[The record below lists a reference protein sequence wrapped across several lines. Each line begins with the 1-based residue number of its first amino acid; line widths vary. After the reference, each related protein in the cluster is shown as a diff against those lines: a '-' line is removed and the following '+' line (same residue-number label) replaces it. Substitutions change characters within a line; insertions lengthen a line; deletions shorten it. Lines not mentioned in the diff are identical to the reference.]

1 MRPPSEP
8 QTIDQIPRHTVFLFP
23 RKPVARAV
31 CNHCLLFLNDLYL
44 NQWASFP
51 KNILRPGKIKCTPM
65 ESHAKPLYSQTTQA
79 TASLSVNRE
88 GEPPALCCRRD
99 ERWFGGASPVREMTQ
114 SWGKEAG
121 QPADRQEHKAGWGQT
136 PRTTAET
143 QLQGGRKGTAACL
156 GGHSMPGSPFLAAP
170 APWCPQSSISPQEK
184 ESGDWPREGTQ
195 PLISA
200 S

>member
-23 RKPVARAV
+23 RKPVAWAV

-65 ESHAKPLYSQTTQA
+65 ESHAKPLYSETTQA

-114 SWGKEAG
+114 SLGERRRASLQTAKSTRPAG
-121 QPADRQEHKAGWGQT
+121 ARRLGPLQKPNFRGAERAQQRVWVDIARQEALFWLLLRLGVLKVPSPHKKKNRETGQE
-136 PRTTAET
+136 RA
-143 QLQGGRKGTAACL
+143 
-156 GGHSMPGSPFLAAP
+156 HSL
-170 APWCPQSSISPQEK
+170 
-184 ESGDWPREGTQ
+184 
-195 PLISA
+195 
-200 S
+200 